1 MNRRE
6 FLTTGALTTLAAAWP
21 TSQLLA
27 RKSTQAAGK
36 PNVLVIV
43 LDSFSAENA
52 SLYGYPRQT
61 TPFLDQF
68 AASATVFHRHYA
80 GGNFTAPATASLLTG
95 TYPWSHRAVN
105 IMGTVSAEYQNRQLF
120 NLFGQAD
127 YERIALAHTPL
138 AAVLMSQF
146 SRDIDTL
153 QRLENVALFHDT
165 ILSAALPMSEFDI
178 AFPSEMQYLTGT
190 IDAID
195 GQVRPGS
202 LFLSNLH
209 RLWRVKK
216 REQVVAK
223 MLELYPKGVPKAG
236 NSIMFLIEDS
246 IDWLLET
253 LPKASQPY
261 LSYFHCYA
269 PHFPY
274 TPRREFAEMFKD
286 DGWQPE
292 EKPRSRFAKGNVWG
306 NGLSEAELRR
316 WRLDYD
322 QYIAFTDAEIGRLL
336 TTLDLDNTIVVITA
350 DHGELFERGILGH
363 VTAAMYDPLLRIPLL
378 IRMPNQTQRVDVRTP
393 TSAVD
398 VLPTLLHLTDQA
410 VPAWCEGTVLPPYGE
425 RDSQRSVFALET
437 KRSSKRGAFGKR
449 SVAVMQG
456 DYKLVHYVG
465 YEDAEDVTELYD
477 VAVDPEERSDLS
489 REQPELVADLVAEGM
504 ARLDEA
510 GVLPVAQASG

>member
-1 MNRRE
+1 MDRRE
-6 FLTTGALTTLAAAWP
+6 FLATGALTTLAAAWP

-27 RKSTQAAGK
+27 RNSRQVAGK
-36 PNVLVIV
+36 PNVMVIV

-68 AASATVFHRHYA
+68 AESATVFHRHYA

-95 TYPWSHRAVN
+95 SYPWSHRAVN
-105 IMGTVSAEYQNRQLF
+105 IMGTVSADYQNRQIF
-120 NLFGQAD
+120 NLFGQAN
-127 YERIALAHTPL
+127 YERVALAHTPL

-153 QRLENVALFHDT
+153 QRLENLSLFHDT

-223 MLELYPKGVPKAG
+223 MLDLYPKGIPKAG

-246 IDWLLET
+246 INWLLET
-253 LPKASQPY
+253 LPQAQKPY

-274 TPRREFAEMFKD
+274 TPRREFADLFKD
-286 DGWQPE
+286 ESWQPM

-306 NGLSEAELRR
+306 NGLSEDELRR

-363 VTAAMYDPLLRIPLL
+363 VTAALYDPVVRIPLL
-378 IRMPNQTQRVDVRTP
+378 IRMPNQTERVDIHAP
-393 TSAVD
+393 TSATD
-398 VLPTLLHLTDQA
+398 VLPTLLHLTDQTIPSW
-410 VPAWCEGTVLPPYGE
+410 VEGSILPPYAE
-425 RDSQRSVFALET
+425 RDPLHSVYALET
-437 KRSSKRGAFGKR
+437 KRSSKRGNFHSR
-449 SVAVMQG
+449 SLAVVQG
-456 DYKLVHYVG
+456 DHKLMHYTG
-465 YEDAEDVTELYD
+465 YPETQDVIALFDIANDSAEL
-477 VAVDPEERSDLS
+477 RDLS
-489 REQPELVADLVAEGM
+489 EELPHVVDSMLEEGM
-504 ARLDEA
+504 AQLVDAR
-510 GVLPVAQASG
+510 VLPATETAG

>member
-1 MNRRE
+1 MNRRA
-6 FLTTGALTTLAAAWP
+6 FLSAGALTTLAAAWP
-21 TSQLLA
+21 AQHLFA
-27 RKSTQAAGK
+27 RNSVQQQGK

-43 LDSFSAENA
+43 LDSFAAENA

-68 AASATVFHRHYA
+68 AETATVFHRHYA

-95 TYPWSHRAVN
+95 SYPWSHRAVN
-105 IMGTVSAEYQNRQLF
+105 VMGTVSADFQNRQIF
-120 NLFGQAD
+120 KLFGQAD

-153 QRLENVALFHDT
+153 QRLENLTLFHDT
-165 ILSAALPMSEFDI
+165 ILSAALPVSHFDI

-209 RLWRVKK
+209 RVWRVKK
-216 REQVVAK
+216 REQIAAK

-246 IDWLLET
+246 IDWLLDT
-253 LPKASQPY
+253 LPQARRPFF
-261 LSYFHCYA
+261 SYFHCYA

-274 TPRREFAEMFKD
+274 TPRHEFAELFKD
-286 DGWQPE
+286 DKWQPVK
-292 EKPRSRFAKGNVWG
+292 KPRSRFAKGNVWG

-336 TTLDLDNTIVVITA
+336 TTLDLDNTIIVITA

-363 VTAAMYDPLLRIPLL
+363 VTAALYDPVVRIPLL
-378 IRMPNQTQRVDVRTP
+378 IRMPNQTERVDIHSP
-393 TSAVD
+393 TSVVD

-410 VPAWCEGTVLPPYGE
+410 IPRWCEGTILPPYVNRE
-425 RDSQRSVFALET
+425 TTTRPVFVLET
-437 KRSSKRGAFGKR
+437 KRSSKRGAFDTR
-449 SVAVMQG
+449 SVAVVQG
-456 DYKLVHYVG
+456 DYKLVHYMG
-465 YEDAEDVTELYD
+465 YPDAENVKELYD
-477 VAVDPEERSDLS
+477 VVADPQELVDLS
-489 REQPELVADLVAEGM
+489 EIQPELVEELVEEGM
-504 ARLDEA
+504 ARLDDA
-510 GVLPVAQASG
+510 GVL

>member
-6 FLTTGALTTLAAAWP
+6 FLAAGALTTLGAAWP
-21 TSQLLA
+21 AHKLLA
-27 RKSTQAAGK
+27 RSGAQQGVK

-43 LDSFSAENA
+43 LDSFAAENA

-68 AASATVFHRHYA
+68 AETATVFHRHYA

-105 IMGTVSAEYQNRQLF
+105 IMGTVSAEFQSRQLF

-146 SRDIDTL
+146 SDDIDTL
-153 QRLENVALFHDT
+153 QRLENLSLFHDT
-165 ILSAALPMSEFDI
+165 ILSAALPMSQFDI

-209 RLWRVKK
+209 RLWRVRK
-216 REQVVAK
+216 RTEFTEK
-223 MLELYPKGVPKAG
+223 MREHYPKGIPKAG

-246 IDWLLET
+246 IDWLLDT
-253 LPKASQPY
+253 LPAVRRPY

-274 TPRREFAEMFKD
+274 TPRRDFADLFKD
-286 DGWQPE
+286 DGWQPN

-306 NGLSEAELRR
+306 NGLSETELRR

-336 TTLDLDNTIVVITA
+336 TNLDLDNTIVVITS

-363 VTAAMYDPLLRIPLL
+363 VTAALYDPVIRIPLL
-378 IRMPNQTQRVDVRTP
+378 IRMPNQTERVDVHAP
-393 TSAVD
+393 TSAAD
-398 VLPTLLHLTDQA
+398 VLPTLLHLTEQTI
-410 VPAWCEGTVLPPYGE
+410 PAWCDGAPLPPYAN
-425 RDSQRSVFALET
+425 RDPQHPVFALET
-437 KRSSKRGAFGKR
+437 KRSSKRGAFNSR
-449 SVAVMQG
+449 SIAVVQG
-456 DYKLVHYVG
+456 DHKLVHYVG
-465 YEDAEDVTELYD
+465 YDDAEDVKELYD
-477 VAVDPEERSDLS
+477 VVADPEELVDLS
-489 REQPELVADLVAEGM
+489 ETHPELVAELHGEGM
-504 ARLDEA
+504 ARLDDA
-510 GVLPVAQASG
+510 GVL